1 MIFNRDYI
9 EKLVGEISLPEL
21 KFSDMPTIDLYMEQ
35 MLSLIE
41 SKFNRLR
48 RDESDKV
55 LTKTMVNNY
64 TKLGLLMPPKNKKYS
79 REHMILLILIYDL
92 KNVLSINDI
101 KSLFSPI
108 LNNIETRDDDLMSLE
123 EIYTAFL
130 ELNNIES
137 DNFYNSFVE
146 KLDLIDEETADLDK
160 DNKDIAQMFLFVIM
174 LVAQSNAQKRLAERI
189 IDDFFTRI

>member
-1 MIFNRDYI
+1 MDFDRNYI
-9 EKLVGEISLPEL
+9 EKLVEEISLPQL
-21 KFSDMPTIDLYMEQ
+21 KFSDMPTIELYMEQ

-41 SKFNRLR
+41 SKFNSSR
-48 RDESDKV
+48 RGESDKV
-55 LTKTMVNNY
+55 LTRTMINNY

-79 REHMILLILIYDL
+79 REHMMLLTLIYDL

-108 LNNIETRDDDLMSLE
+108 LNNIATRDDDLMSLE

-130 ELNNIES
+130 ELNNIEF
-137 DNFYNSFVE
+137 DNFYNSFVH
-146 KLDLIDEETADLDK
+146 KLDLIYEKTEELEK
-160 DNKDIAQMFLFVIM
+160 DNKDISQMFLFVIM

-189 IDDFFTRI
+189 IDDFFALE

>member
-41 SKFNRLR
+41 SKFSRLR

>member
-1 MIFNRDYI
+1 MIFDRNYI
-9 EKLVGEISLPEL
+9 EKMVEEISLPQL

-41 SKFNRLR
+41 SEFNGLK
-48 RDESDKV
+48 RDKSDKV
-55 LTKTMVNNY
+55 LTRTMINNY

-79 REHMILLILIYDL
+79 QEHMILLILIYDL

-108 LNNIETRDDDLMSLE
+108 LNNIETRDDDVMSLE
-123 EIYTAFL
+123 EIYNAFL
-130 ELNNIES
+130 DLNNIEI
-137 DNFYNSFVE
+137 DKFYNSIVR
-146 KLDLIDEETADLDK
+146 KLDLINDKTADLEK

-174 LVAQSNAQKRLAERI
+174 LVAHSNAQKRLAERI
-189 IDDFFTRI
+189 IDDFFASE

>member
-1 MIFNRDYI
+1 MDINRNYI
-9 EKLVGEISLPEL
+9 EKLVEEISLPQL

-41 SKFNRLR
+41 SKFNSFK

-55 LTKTMVNNY
+55 LTRTMINNY

-79 REHMILLILIYDL
+79 REHMMLLTLIYDL

-130 ELNNIES
+130 ELNNIEF
-137 DNFYNSFVE
+137 DNFFNSFVQ
-146 KLDLIDEETADLDK
+146 KLDLINEKTVDLEK

-174 LVAQSNAQKRLAERI
+174 LVVQSNAQKRLAERI
-189 IDDFFTRI
+189 IDDFFA

>member
-9 EKLVGEISLPEL
+9 KKLVGEISLPEL